1 MSARQDSVIS
11 PSTRDARI
19 RGLDGLRA
27 MAASMI
33 FFAHAWGHAGHP
45 DTAITIPLL
54 GKTPLAPIVT
64 FGTQGVAMF
73 FVLSGFLLSLPFW
86 QALNDGSHVELGAF
100 FRRRFLRIYPAYL
113 VVVLFLAAFYDV
125 AHPPLQRLVQAVAHL
140 LLVHNFAEATI
151 YNVSAPLWSVA
162 TEFQLYL
169 ILPVVMLGLRS
180 GLHRG
185 HRMST
190 VVLVLVMIAGLAGS
204 AFWLISNEL
213 LTHLNVDPRL
223 VQPYGRV
230 MLSSPILG
238 MTQFASGIA
247 IGSMY
252 TRHKSRRPDG
262 RAPGSAW
269 LEIAGYLVFPLA
281 ILGTPAALSPLSD
294 FSPIGWPIVPTL
306 FALLVL
312 LVSLSRSRFGVAAVL
327 ELPPVRTLGMIS
339 YSFYLWHDFVLW
351 TVFNHAPIAQIST
364 NNAVRGGLAFL
375 ITFGVAWLSYQLL
388 ERRFGRLVARLLDR
402 IQTEVN
408 RRRMTGLVISQNPE
422 DAP

>member
-1 MSARQDSVIS
+1 MIS
-11 PSTRDARI
+11 PSTHDARI

-64 FGTQGVAMF
+64 FGTQGVALF

-86 QALNDGSHVELGAF
+86 QALRDNSRVQLGAF

-125 AHPPLQRLVQAVAHL
+125 AHPPLQRFVQVATHL

-169 ILPVVMLGLRS
+169 VLPVVMLGLRS

-185 HRMST
+185 YKMST
-190 VVLVLVMIAGLAGS
+190 VVSTLVLIAGLAGS
-204 AFWLISNEL
+204 AYWLFSNEL
-213 LTHLNVDPRL
+213 LTHLSVDPRL

-230 MLSSPILG
+230 LLDSPILG

-247 IGSMY
+247 IGNMY
-252 TRHKSRRPDG
+252 TRHKSRKTDG
-262 RAPGSAW
+262 RASGNTW
-269 LEIAGYLVFPLA
+269 LEIAGYLVFSLA
-281 ILGTPAALSPLSD
+281 ILGTPTALSALSV
-294 FSPIGWPIVPTL
+294 FSPIGWPVVPTL

-312 LVSLSRSRFGVAAVL
+312 LVSLSRSRFGIAAVL

-351 TVFNHAPIAQIST
+351 TVFNRAPLNQIFT
-364 NNAVRGGLAFL
+364 NNTVRSGVAFL
-375 ITFGVAWLSYQLL
+375 ATFGIAWLSYQLL
-388 ERRFGRLVARLLDR
+388 ERRLGRLMDRLLDKVQ
-402 IQTEVN
+402 IEV
-408 RRRMTGLVISQNPE
+408 RKRRMTGIAISRNPRG
-422 DAP
+422 AP